1 MLTCSVLLQ
10 NTARRSGLRLQRE
23 AELMG
28 ATYFS
33 NHTRESVVIGAK
45 FFRDD
50 LPYFVESLA
59 EVAGQT
65 KYLGMVP

>member
-1 MLTCSVLLQ
+1 
-10 NTARRSGLRLQRE
+10 
-23 AELMG
+23 MG

-50 LPYFVESLA
+50 LPYFVEALA
-59 EVAGQT
+59 EVAGET
-65 KYLGMVP
+65 KYLGTIHAPHDDDQH